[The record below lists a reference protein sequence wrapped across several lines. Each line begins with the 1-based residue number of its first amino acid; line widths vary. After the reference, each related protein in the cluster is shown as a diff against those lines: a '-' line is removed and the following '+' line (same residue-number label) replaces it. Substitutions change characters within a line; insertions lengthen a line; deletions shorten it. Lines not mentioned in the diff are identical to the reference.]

1 MKSPFKCGLVI
12 GLDSIRNLHC
22 NDNWN
27 REEKMPDKPSM
38 TLKVA
43 EARQRDIGRQK
54 VRIDGLS
61 MRQINVTTG
70 DVVEIKGKK
79 TTAAIAWPAYP
90 EDQNAG
96 LIRMDKLLR
105 NNADVGLSEKVTV
118 TKANAKNAKVV
129 TLAPFQTP
137 VAIDYSFENFVK
149 RKLLGYPLTEDDT
162 VLIPIL
168 GKSLPFTVTSTNPK
182 GIIRITEDTELKV
195 VDKPVQVSEDA
206 LPRTSYEDIGGLG
219 DQIRRI
225 REMVEL
231 PMKHPEL
238 FHKLGIDPPKGV
250 LLHGPPGCGKT
261 LIAKAVA
268 NESASNFV
276 VINGPEIMSKFY
288 GESEQR
294 LRQIFKDASAKAPT
308 IIFIDELDAIA
319 SKRAEV
325 TGEVERR
332 VVAQLLALMDGMV
345 SRGEVIVVG
354 ATNRPNAID
363 PALRRPGRFDREIE
377 IGVPDRDGRREILLI
392 HSRGMPLAKDV
403 NLDLIA
409 EKTHGYVGA
418 DLQALC
424 RESAMKALRRF
435 LPDIDFADKIIT
447 PELLDKLEVT
457 HDDLLSGM
465 KEIQP
470 SAIREVFTEI
480 PNIRWGDVG
489 GLDHQVRELKEAI
502 EWPLKFKESFN
513 RMGISPPRGVL
524 LFGPPGCGKTLLAK
538 AVATESEVNFISI
551 KGPALLSKWV
561 GESEKAVREIFRKA
575 KMSSPSIVFFDEI
588 DSLAPKRGSGFGDS
602 GTTERVISQLITE
615 IDGLEMIKQIVII
628 AATNRPDIVDTALLR
643 PGRFDRYVLIP
654 PPNQKARLKILEIFT
669 KEMPVTADVDL
680 KVLSKT
686 LEGFSGADIESL
698 CREAAMLALREDMNT
713 SKVSLKHFKAAQ
725 QKVHASIT
733 PEMMKFYEKAAENFK
748 RTNVEVSTVINTTI

>member
-1 MKSPFKCGLVI
+1 
-12 GLDSIRNLHC
+12 
-22 NDNWN
+22 
-27 REEKMPDKPSM
+27 MPDKSSI

-96 LIRMDKLLR
+96 VIRMDKLLR
-105 NNADVGLSEKVTV
+105 NNADIGLSEKVSV
-118 TKANAKNAKVV
+118 TKANAKNAKTV

-149 RKLLGYPLTEDDT
+149 RKLLGFPLTEEDT

-168 GKSLPFTVTSTNPK
+168 GKSLPFTVSSTTPK

-195 VDKPVQVSEDA
+195 IDKPVQVSDEA

-231 PMKHPEL
+231 PMRHPEL
-238 FHKLGIDPPKGV
+238 FLKLGIDPPKGV

-268 NESASNFV
+268 NESSSNFI

-294 LRQIFKDASAKAPT
+294 LRQIFKDAASKAPT

-319 SKRAEV
+319 SKRADV

-345 SRGEVIVVG
+345 SRGEVMVVG
-354 ATNRPNAID
+354 ATNRPNSID

-392 HSRGMPLAKDV
+392 HSRSMPLAKDV
-403 NLDLIA
+403 NSDLIA

-424 RESAMKALRRF
+424 RESAMKALRRY
-435 LPDIDFADKIIT
+435 LPDIDLAEKIIT
-447 PELLDKLEVT
+447 PELLEILEVT
-457 HDDLLSGM
+457 QEDFLSAM

-480 PNIRWGDVG
+480 PNIRWSDVG
-489 GLDHQVRELKEAI
+489 GLDNQVRELKEAI
-502 EWPLKFKESFN
+502 EWPLKFKESFT
-513 RMGISPPRGVL
+513 RMGVSPPRGIL

-575 KMSSPSIVFFDEI
+575 KMSAPTIVFFDEI

-602 GTTERVISQLITE
+602 GTTERVISQLLTE
-615 IDGLEMIKQIVII
+615 IDGLEMIKQVIII
-628 AATNRPDIVDTALLR
+628 AATNRPDIVDSALLR
-643 PGRFDRYVLIP
+643 PGRFDRFVLIP
-654 PPNQKARLKILEIFT
+654 PPELKAREKILEIFT
-669 KEMPVTADVDL
+669 KNMPLADDVDIKAL
-680 KVLSKT
+680 AKEI
-686 LEGFSGADIESL
+686 EGFSGADVESL
-698 CREAAMLALREDMNT
+698 CREAAMLSLREDMN
-713 SKVSLKHFKAAQ
+713 SQIVKLKHFKAALK
-725 QKVHASIT
+725 KVQASIT
-733 PEMMKFYEKAAENFK
+733 PEMMKYYEKAKERFK
-748 RTNVEVSTVINTTI
+748 RSTVEVASLSPVI

>member
-1 MKSPFKCGLVI
+1 
-12 GLDSIRNLHC
+12 
-22 NDNWN
+22 
-27 REEKMPDKPSM
+27 MPTKPSI

-79 TTAAIAWPAYP
+79 VTAAIAWPAYP

-105 NNADVGLSEKVTV
+105 KNAGVSLSEKVTV
-118 TKANAKNAKVV
+118 TKADAKNAKIV

-168 GKSLPFTVTSTNPK
+168 GKSLPFTVTSTVPK

-195 VDKPVQVSEDA
+195 IDKPIQVSEEA

-238 FHKLGIDPPKGV
+238 FQKLGIDPPKGV

-268 NESASNFV
+268 NESASNFIT
-276 VINGPEIMSKFY
+276 INGPEIMSKFY

-294 LRQIFKDASAKAPT
+294 LRQIFKEANAKAPT

-319 SKRAEV
+319 SKRADV

-345 SRGEVIVVG
+345 SRGEVMVIG

-392 HSRGMPLAKDV
+392 HSRGMPLAPDV

-424 RESAMKALRRF
+424 RESAMKALRRY
-435 LPDIDFADKIIT
+435 LPDIDFADKVIT
-447 PELLDKLEVT
+447 PELLDKLIVT
-457 HDDLLSGM
+457 QDDIMAAM

-480 PNIRWGDVG
+480 PNIRWSDIG
-489 GLDHQVRELKEAI
+489 GLDAQIRELKEAI
-502 EWPLKFKESFN
+502 EWPLKFKESFT
-513 RMGISPPRGVL
+513 RMGIKPPRGVL

-551 KGPALLSKWV
+551 KGPEVMSKWV

-575 KMSSPSIVFFDEI
+575 KMSAPTIVFFDEI
-588 DSLAPKRGSGFGDS
+588 DALAPRRGSGFGDS
-602 GTTERVISQLITE
+602 GTTERVISQLLTE
-615 IDGLEMIKQIVII
+615 IDGLEMIRQVVII
-628 AATNRPDIVDTALLR
+628 AATNRPDIVDPALLR
-643 PGRFDRYVLIP
+643 PGRFDRYVLVP
-654 PPNQKARLKILEIFT
+654 PPNQKARLRILKIFT
-669 KEMPVTADVDL
+669 KNMPLADDVNL
-680 KVLSKT
+680 EQIAKSI
-686 LEGFSGADIESL
+686 EGFSGADIESL
-698 CREAAMLALREDMNT
+698 CREAAMLSLREDMN
-713 SKVSLKHFKAAQ
+713 SEIVALKHFELARK
-725 QKVHASIT
+725 KVHASIT
-733 PEMMKFYEKAAENFK
+733 PETMKYYEKAKENFK
-748 RTNVEVSTVINTTI
+748 RASIEVSQLPTTI

>member
-1 MKSPFKCGLVI
+1 
-12 GLDSIRNLHC
+12 
-22 NDNWN
+22 
-27 REEKMPDKPSM
+27 MPTKPNI

-79 TTAAIAWPAYP
+79 TTSAIAWPAYP

-105 NNADVGLSEKVTV
+105 NNADTGLSDKVTV
-118 TKANAKNAKVV
+118 SKANAKNAKTV

-168 GKSLPFTVTSTNPK
+168 GKSLPFTVTSTTPK

-195 VDKPVQVSEDA
+195 IDKPVQVSEEA

-231 PMKHPEL
+231 PMRHPEL
-238 FHKLGIDPPKGV
+238 FVKLGIDPPKGV

-276 VINGPEIMSKFY
+276 TINGPEIMSKFY

-308 IIFIDELDAIA
+308 IVFIDELDAIA
-319 SKRAEV
+319 SKRADV

-354 ATNRPNAID
+354 ATNRPDSID

-392 HSRGMPLAKDV
+392 HSRGMPLAEDV
-403 NLDLIA
+403 DLDFWA

-424 RESAMKALRRF
+424 REAAMKALRRY
-435 LPDIDFADKIIT
+435 LPDIEDAEKLIT
-447 PELLDKLEVT
+447 PELLEKLEVT
-457 HDDLLSGM
+457 QDDFQSAM

-470 SAIREVFTEI
+470 SATREVFTEI
-480 PNIRWGDVG
+480 PNIRWTDVG
-489 GLDHQVRELKEAI
+489 GLDSQVRELKEAI
-502 EWPLKFKESFN
+502 EWPLKFKESFS
-513 RMGISPPRGVL
+513 RLGISPPRGIL

-551 KGPALLSKWV
+551 KGPELMSKWV

-575 KMSSPSIVFFDEI
+575 KMAAPTIVFFDEI
-588 DSLAPKRGSGFGDS
+588 DALAPKRGSGFGDS
-602 GTTERVISQLITE
+602 GTTERVISQLLTE
-615 IDGLEMIKQIVII
+615 IDGLEMIKQVVII
-628 AATNRPDIVDTALLR
+628 AATNRPDIVDSALLR
-643 PGRFDRYVLIP
+643 PGRFDRFVLVP
-654 PPNQKARLKILEIFT
+654 PPDQKARLKILQIFT
-669 KEMPVTADVDL
+669 KEMPLGKDVDL
-680 KVLSKT
+680 KLIAKDID
-686 LEGFSGADIESL
+686 GFSGADIESL
-698 CREAAMLALREDMNT
+698 CREAAMLALREDMNA
-713 SKVSLKHFKAAQ
+713 SIVLFKHFNEAKK
-725 QKVHASIT
+725 KVYASIT
-733 PEMMKFYEKAAENFK
+733 ADTMKYYEKAAERFK
-748 RTNVEVSTVINTTI
+748 RASVEVAELSPVI

>member
-1 MKSPFKCGLVI
+1 
-12 GLDSIRNLHC
+12 
-22 NDNWN
+22 
-27 REEKMPDKPSM
+27 MPTKQNI

-79 TTAAIAWPAYP
+79 LTSAIAWPAYP

-105 NNADVGLSEKVTV
+105 NNADTGLSEKVTIS
-118 TKANAKNAKVV
+118 KANAKNAKTV

-149 RKLLGYPLTEDDT
+149 RKLLGYPLTEEDT

-168 GKSLPFTVTSTNPK
+168 GKSLPFTVTSTTPK

-195 VDKPVQVSEDA
+195 IDKPVQVSEEA

-231 PMKHPEL
+231 PMRHPEL
-238 FHKLGIDPPKGV
+238 FQKLGIDPPKGV

-276 VINGPEIMSKFY
+276 TINGPEIMSKFY

-308 IIFIDELDAIA
+308 IVFIDELDAIA
-319 SKRAEV
+319 SKRADV

-354 ATNRPNAID
+354 ATNRPNSID

-392 HSRGMPLAKDV
+392 HSRGMPLAEDV
-403 NLDLIA
+403 NLDFFA

-424 RESAMKALRRF
+424 RESAMKALRRY
-435 LPDIDFADKIIT
+435 LPDIENADKLIT
-447 PELLDKLEVT
+447 PELLEILEVT
-457 HDDLLSGM
+457 QDDFQTAM

-480 PNIRWGDVG
+480 PNVRWTDVG
-489 GLDHQVRELKEAI
+489 GLDNQVRELKEAI
-502 EWPLKFKESFN
+502 EWPLKFKESFS
-513 RMGISPPRGVL
+513 RMGISPPRGIL

-551 KGPALLSKWV
+551 KGPEVMSKWV

-575 KMSSPSIVFFDEI
+575 KMAAPTIVFFDEI
-588 DSLAPKRGSGFGDS
+588 DALAPKRGSGFGDS
-602 GTTERVISQLITE
+602 GSTERVISQLLTE
-615 IDGLEMIKQIVII
+615 IDGLEMIKQVVII
-628 AATNRPDIVDTALLR
+628 AATNRPDIVDNALLR
-643 PGRFDRYVLIP
+643 PGRFDRFVLIP
-654 PPNQKARLKILEIFT
+654 PPDQKSRLKILQIFT
-669 KEMPVTADVDL
+669 KEMPIAKDVNL
-680 KVLSKT
+680 KQIAKEI
-686 LEGFSGADIESL
+686 EGFSGADIESL
-698 CREAAMLALREDMNT
+698 CREAAMLSLREDMNA
-713 SKVSLKHFKAAQ
+713 SIVLMKHFADARK
-725 QKVHASIT
+725 KVYASIT
-733 PEMMKFYEKAAENFK
+733 AETMKYYEKAAERFK
-748 RTNVEVSTVINTTI
+748 RASVEVAELSPVI

>member
-1 MKSPFKCGLVI
+1 
-12 GLDSIRNLHC
+12 
-22 NDNWN
+22 
-27 REEKMPDKPSM
+27 MPTKPSI

-79 TTAAIAWPAYP
+79 VTAAIAWPAYP

-105 NNADVGLSEKVTV
+105 KNAGVSLSEKVTV
-118 TKANAKNAKVV
+118 TKADAKNAKIV

-168 GKSLPFTVTSTNPK
+168 GKSLPFTVTSTTPK
-182 GIIRITEDTELKV
+182 GIVRITEDTELKV
-195 VDKPVQVSEDA
+195 IDKPIQVSEED

-238 FHKLGIDPPKGV
+238 FQKLGIDPPKGV

-268 NESASNFV
+268 NESASNFIT
-276 VINGPEIMSKFY
+276 INGPEIMSKFY

-294 LRQIFKDASAKAPT
+294 LRQIFKEANAKAPT

-319 SKRAEV
+319 SKRADV

-345 SRGEVIVVG
+345 SRGEVMVIG

-392 HSRGMPLAKDV
+392 HSRGMPLAPDV

-424 RESAMKALRRF
+424 RESAMKALRRY
-435 LPDIDFADKIIT
+435 LPDIDFADKVIT
-447 PELLDKLEVT
+447 PELLDKLIVT
-457 HDDLLSGM
+457 QDDIMAAM

-480 PNIRWGDVG
+480 PNIRWSDIG
-489 GLDHQVRELKEAI
+489 GLDAQIRELKEAI
-502 EWPLKFKESFN
+502 EWPLKFKESFT
-513 RMGISPPRGVL
+513 RMGIKPPRGVL

-551 KGPALLSKWV
+551 KGPEVMSKWV

-575 KMSSPSIVFFDEI
+575 KMSAPTIVFFDEI
-588 DSLAPKRGSGFGDS
+588 DALAPRRGSGFGDS
-602 GTTERVISQLITE
+602 GTTERVISQLLTE
-615 IDGLEMIKQIVII
+615 IDGLEMIRQVVII
-628 AATNRPDIVDTALLR
+628 AATNRPDIVDPALLR
-643 PGRFDRYVLIP
+643 PGRFDRYVLVP
-654 PPNQKARLKILEIFT
+654 PPNQKARLRILKIFT
-669 KEMPVTADVDL
+669 KNMPLADDVN
-680 KVLSKT
+680 
-686 LEGFSGADIESL
+686 LEQIAKSIEG
-698 CREAAMLALREDMNT
+698 
-713 SKVSLKHFKAAQ
+713 
-725 QKVHASIT
+725 
-733 PEMMKFYEKAAENFK
+733 
-748 RTNVEVSTVINTTI
+748 

>member
-1 MKSPFKCGLVI
+1 
-12 GLDSIRNLHC
+12 
-22 NDNWN
+22 
-27 REEKMPDKPSM
+27 MPTKPNI

-79 TTAAIAWPAYP
+79 TTSAIAWPAYP

-105 NNADVGLSEKVTV
+105 NNADTGLSDKVTV
-118 TKANAKNAKVV
+118 SKANAKNAKTV

-168 GKSLPFTVTSTNPK
+168 GKSLPFTVTSTTPK

-195 VDKPVQVSEDA
+195 IDKPVQVSEEA

-231 PMKHPEL
+231 PMRHPEL
-238 FHKLGIDPPKGV
+238 FLKLGIDPPKGV

-276 VINGPEIMSKFY
+276 TINGPEIMSKFY

-308 IIFIDELDAIA
+308 IVFIDELDAIA
-319 SKRAEV
+319 SKRADV

-354 ATNRPNAID
+354 ATNRPNSID

-392 HSRGMPLAKDV
+392 HSRGMPLAEDV
-403 NLDLIA
+403 NLDFFA

-435 LPDIDFADKIIT
+435 LPDIENADKLIT
-447 PELLDKLEVT
+447 PELLEILEVT
-457 HDDLLSGM
+457 HDDFQSGM

-480 PNIRWGDVG
+480 PNIRWTDVG
-489 GLDHQVRELKEAI
+489 GLDTQVRELKEAI
-502 EWPLKFKESFN
+502 EWPLKFKESFS
-513 RMGISPPRGVL
+513 RMGISPPRGIL

-551 KGPALLSKWV
+551 KGPEVMSKWV
-561 GESEKAVREIFRKA
+561 GESEKAIREIFRKA
-575 KMSSPSIVFFDEI
+575 KMAAPTIVFFDEI
-588 DSLAPKRGSGFGDS
+588 DALAPKRGSGFGDS
-602 GTTERVISQLITE
+602 GSTERVISQLLTE
-615 IDGLEMIKQIVII
+615 IDGLEMIKQVVII
-628 AATNRPDIVDTALLR
+628 AATNRPDIIDTALLR
-643 PGRFDRYVLIP
+643 PGRFDRFVLIP
-654 PPNQKARLKILEIFT
+654 PPNQKSRLKILQIFT
-669 KEMPVTADVDL
+669 KEMPIAEDVNL
-680 KVLSKT
+680 KQIAKDI
-686 LEGFSGADIESL
+686 EGFSGADIESL
-698 CREAAMLALREDMNT
+698 CREAAMLSLREDMNA
-713 SKVSLKHFKAAQ
+713 SIVLMKHFSDARK
-725 QKVHASIT
+725 KVYASIT
-733 PEMMKFYEKAAENFK
+733 AETMKFYEKAAERFK
-748 RTNVEVSTVINTTI
+748 RASVEVAELSPVI

>member
-1 MKSPFKCGLVI
+1 
-12 GLDSIRNLHC
+12 
-22 NDNWN
+22 
-27 REEKMPDKPSM
+27 MPTKPNI

-79 TTAAIAWPAYP
+79 TTSAIAWPAYP

-105 NNADVGLSEKVTV
+105 NNADTGLSDKVTV
-118 TKANAKNAKVV
+118 SKANAKNAKTV

-168 GKSLPFTVTSTNPK
+168 GKSLPFTVTSTTPK

-195 VDKPVQVSEDA
+195 IDKPVQVSEEA

-231 PMKHPEL
+231 PMRHPEL
-238 FHKLGIDPPKGV
+238 FVKLGIDPPKGV

-276 VINGPEIMSKFY
+276 TINGPEIMSKFY

-308 IIFIDELDAIA
+308 IVFIDELDAIA
-319 SKRAEV
+319 SKRADV

-354 ATNRPNAID
+354 ATNRPNSID

-392 HSRGMPLAKDV
+392 HSRGMPLAEDV
-403 NLDLIA
+403 NLDFFA

-424 RESAMKALRRF
+424 REAAMKALRRF
-435 LPDIDFADKIIT
+435 LPDIENADKLIT
-447 PELLDKLEVT
+447 PELLDILEVT
-457 HDDLLSGM
+457 HDDFQSAM

-480 PNIRWGDVG
+480 PNIRWTDIG
-489 GLDHQVRELKEAI
+489 GLDNQVRELKEAI
-502 EWPLKFKESFN
+502 EWPLKFKESFS
-513 RMGISPPRGVL
+513 RLGISPPRGIL

-551 KGPALLSKWV
+551 KGPEVMSKWV

-575 KMSSPSIVFFDEI
+575 KMAAPTIVFFDEI
-588 DSLAPKRGSGFGDS
+588 DALAPKRGSGFGDS
-602 GTTERVISQLITE
+602 GTTERVISQLLTE
-615 IDGLEMIKQIVII
+615 IDGLEMIKQVVII
-628 AATNRPDIVDTALLR
+628 AATNRPDIVDSALLR
-643 PGRFDRYVLIP
+643 PGRFDRFVLIP
-654 PPNQKARLKILEIFT
+654 PPDQKARLKILQIFT
-669 KEMPVTADVDL
+669 KEMPLGKDVDL
-680 KVLSKT
+680 KLIAKDI
-686 LEGFSGADIESL
+686 EGFSGADIESL
-698 CREAAMLALREDMNT
+698 CREAGMLSLREDMNA
-713 SKVSLKHFKAAQ
+713 SIVLFKHFSNARK
-725 QKVHASIT
+725 KVYASIT
-733 PEMMKFYEKAAENFK
+733 A
-748 RTNVEVSTVINTTI
+748 

>member
-1 MKSPFKCGLVI
+1 MPGKS
-12 GLDSIRNLHC
+12 SI
-22 NDNWN
+22 
-27 REEKMPDKPSM
+27 

-70 DVVEIKGKK
+70 DVVEISGKK
-79 TTAAIAWPAYP
+79 STAAIAWPAYP

-96 LIRMDKLLR
+96 LIRMDNLLR
-105 NNADVGLSEKVTV
+105 RNAGVSLGDKIKIS
-118 TKANAKNAKVV
+118 KADAKNAKIV

-137 VAIDYSFENFVK
+137 VNIDYSFQNFVK
-149 RKLLGYPLTEDDT
+149 RKLLGYPLTEEDT

-168 GKSLPFTVTSTNPK
+168 GKSLPFTVTSTTPK
-182 GIIRITEDTELKV
+182 GIIRITEDTQLKV
-195 VDKPVQVSEDA
+195 IDKPIQVTDSA

-238 FHKLGIDPPKGV
+238 FQKLGIDPPKGV

-268 NESASNFV
+268 NESAANFV

-294 LRQIFKDASAKAPT
+294 LRQIFKDAGSKAPS

-319 SKRAEV
+319 SKRADV

-377 IGVPDRDGRREILLI
+377 IGVPDRDGRKEILLI
-392 HSRGMPLAKDV
+392 HSRGMPLAEDV
-403 NLDLIA
+403 DLDFIA

-424 RESAMKALRRF
+424 RESAMKALRRY
-435 LPDIDFADKIIT
+435 LPEIDFADKLIT
-447 PELLDKLEVT
+447 PELLDNLEVKQA
-457 HDDLLSGM
+457 DLLGAM
-465 KEIQP
+465 KDIQP

-480 PNIRWGDVG
+480 PNIHWSDVG
-489 GLDHQVRELKEAI
+489 GLNDQIRELQEAI
-502 EWPLKFKESFN
+502 EWQLKHRDSFK
-513 RMGISPPRGVL
+513 RMGINPPKGVL

-551 KGPALLSKWV
+551 KGPEILSKWV
-561 GESEKAVREIFRKA
+561 GESEKAIREIFRKA
-575 KMSSPSIVFFDEI
+575 KVSAPTIIFFDEI
-588 DSLAPKRGSGFGDS
+588 DALAPKRRSGFGDS
-602 GTTERVISQLITE
+602 GTTERVISQLLTE
-615 IDGLEMIKQIVII
+615 IDGLEIIKQVVII
-628 AATNRPDIVDTALLR
+628 AATNRPDLVDSALLR
-643 PGRFDRYVLIP
+643 PGRFDRFVLIP
-654 PPNQKARLKILEIFT
+654 PPDLKSREKILEIFT
-669 KEMPVTADVDL
+669 RDMPLADDVEIAQIASTID
-680 KVLSKT
+680 
-686 LEGFSGADIESL
+686 GFSGADIESL
-698 CREAAMLALREDMNT
+698 CREAAMLALREDMDAD
-713 SKVSLKHFKAAQ
+713 KVLAKHFRLALK
-725 QKVHASIT
+725 KIHPSIT
-733 PEMMKFYEKAAENFK
+733 QETMKFYQRAAEKFK
-748 RTNVEVSTVINTTI
+748 RATAEVVEPRAII

>member
-1 MKSPFKCGLVI
+1 MPEKA
-12 GLDSIRNLHC
+12 SI
-22 NDNWN
+22 
-27 REEKMPDKPSM
+27 

-96 LIRMDKLLR
+96 VIRMDKLLR
-105 NNADVGLSEKVTV
+105 NNADIGLSEKVSV
-118 TKANAKNAKVV
+118 TKANAKNAKMV

-149 RKLLGYPLTEDDT
+149 RKLLGFPLTEEDT

-168 GKSLPFTVTSTNPK
+168 GKSLPFTVSSTTPK

-195 VDKPVQVSEDA
+195 IDKPVQVTDEA

-219 DQIRRI
+219 NQIRRI

-231 PMKHPEL
+231 PMRHPEL
-238 FHKLGIDPPKGV
+238 FLKLGIDPPKGV

-268 NESASNFV
+268 NESASNFI

-294 LRQIFKDASAKAPT
+294 LRQIFKDAASKAPT

-319 SKRAEV
+319 SKRADV

-345 SRGEVIVVG
+345 SRGEVMVVG
-354 ATNRPNAID
+354 ATNRPNSID

-392 HSRGMPLAKDV
+392 HSRSMPLAKDV

-435 LPDIDFADKIIT
+435 LPDIDLAEKIIT
-447 PELLDKLEVT
+447 PELLEVLEVT
-457 HDDLLSGM
+457 QEDFLSAM

-480 PNIRWGDVG
+480 PNVRWSDVG
-489 GLDHQVRELKEAI
+489 GLDNQVRELKEAI
-502 EWPLKFKESFN
+502 EWPLKFKESFT
-513 RMGISPPRGVL
+513 RMGISPPRGIL
-524 LFGPPGCGKTLLAK
+524 LYGPPGCGKTLLAK

-575 KMSSPSIVFFDEI
+575 KMSAPTIVFFDEI

-602 GTTERVISQLITE
+602 GTTERVISQLLTE
-615 IDGLEMIKQIVII
+615 IDGLEMIKHVIII
-628 AATNRPDIVDTALLR
+628 AATNRPDIVDSALLR
-643 PGRFDRYVLIP
+643 PGRFDRFVLIP
-654 PPNQKARLKILEIFT
+654 PPGLKAREKILEIFT
-669 KEMPVTADVDL
+669 KNMPIADDVKIKEL
-680 KVLSKT
+680 AKLI
-686 LEGFSGADIESL
+686 EGYSGADVESL
-698 CREAAMLALREDMNT
+698 CREAAMLSLRDDMN
-713 SKVSLKHFKAAQ
+713 SQIVNLKHFKAALK
-725 QKVHASIT
+725 KVQASIT
-733 PEMMKFYEKAAENFK
+733 PEMMKYYENAKERFK
-748 RTNVEVSTVINTTI
+748 RSTIEVTQLSPVI

>member
-1 MKSPFKCGLVI
+1 
-12 GLDSIRNLHC
+12 
-22 NDNWN
+22 
-27 REEKMPDKPSM
+27 
-38 TLKVA
+38 
-43 EARQRDIGRQK
+43 
-54 VRIDGLS
+54 

-70 DVVEIKGKK
+70 DVVEIKGNKK
-79 TTAAIAWPAYP
+79 TAAIAWPAYP

-96 LIRMDKLLR
+96 IIRMDKLLR
-105 NNADVGLSEKVTV
+105 KNADIGLSENVTIS
-118 TKANAKNAKVV
+118 KADAKNAKMV
-129 TLAPFQTP
+129 TLAPFKTP
-137 VAIDYSFENFVK
+137 VTIDYSFENFVK
-149 RKLLGYPLTEDDT
+149 RKLLGYPLTKDDM

-168 GKSLPFTVTSTNPK
+168 GKSLPFTVTNTKPD
-182 GIIRITEDTELKV
+182 GIIRITEDTDLKV
-195 VDKPVQVSEDA
+195 VDKPIQISEEA
-206 LPRTSYEDIGGLG
+206 LPRTSYEDIGGLS

-238 FHKLGIDPPKGV
+238 FQKLGIDPPKGV

-268 NESASNFV
+268 NESAANFV

-294 LRQIFKDASAKAPT
+294 LRQIFNDATKKAPS

-345 SRGEVIVVG
+345 SRGEVIVIG
-354 ATNRPNAID
+354 ATNHPNAID

-392 HSRGMPLAKDV
+392 HSRGMPLTKNVD
-403 NLDLIA
+403 LDHIA

-435 LPDIDFADKIIT
+435 LPDIDFADEMIN
-447 PELLDKLEVT
+447 PELLEKLSVKQG
-457 HDDLLSGM
+457 DILSAM
-465 KEIQP
+465 KDIQP
-470 SAIREVFTEI
+470 SAIREVFTEVS
-480 PNIRWGDVG
+480 NIHWTDVG
-489 GLDHQVRELKEAI
+489 GLDEQIRELREAI
-502 EWPLKFKESFN
+502 EWPLKFKESIS
-513 RMGISPPRGVL
+513 RLGIQPPRGVL

-575 KMSSPSIVFFDEI
+575 KMSAPTIVFFDEI
-588 DSLAPKRGSGFGDS
+588 DALAPKRGSGVGDS
-602 GTTERVISQLITE
+602 GTTERVISQILTE
-615 IDGLEMIKQIVII
+615 IDGLEMIKQVVIV
-628 AATNRPDIVDTALLR
+628 AATNRPDIIDTALLR
-643 PGRFDRYVLIP
+643 PGRFDRFVLVP
-654 PPNQKARLKILEIFT
+654 PPDVKSREKIFEIFT
-669 KEMPVTADVDL
+669 KEMPLAEEVDL
-680 KVLSKT
+680 KQLAKLCDGYT
-686 LEGFSGADIESL
+686 GADIEGL
-698 CREAAMLALREDMNT
+698 CREAAMLALREDMNAE
-713 SKVSLKHFKAAQ
+713 KVTTQHFESALH
-725 QKVHASIT
+725 KVKGSIT
-733 PEMMKFYEKAAENFK
+733 SDMVKFYERMAERFK
-748 RTNVEVSTVINTTI
+748 RSTVEVEKLSPVI

>member
-1 MKSPFKCGLVI
+1 VPTHK
-12 GLDSIRNLHC
+12 
-22 NDNWN
+22 
-27 REEKMPDKPSM
+27 
-38 TLKVA
+38 
-43 EARQRDIGRQK
+43 K

-96 LIRMDKLLR
+96 VIRMDKLLR
-105 NNADVGLSEKVTV
+105 NNADIGLSEKVSV
-118 TKANAKNAKVV
+118 TKANAKNAKTV

-149 RKLLGYPLTEDDT
+149 RKLLGFPLTEEDT

-168 GKSLPFTVTSTNPK
+168 GKSLPFTVSSTTPK

-195 VDKPVQVSEDA
+195 IDKPVQVSDEA

-231 PMKHPEL
+231 PMRHPEL
-238 FHKLGIDPPKGV
+238 FLKLGIDPPKGV

-268 NESASNFV
+268 NESSSNFI

-294 LRQIFKDASAKAPT
+294 LRQIFKDAASKAPT

-319 SKRAEV
+319 SKRADV

-345 SRGEVIVVG
+345 SRGEVMVVG
-354 ATNRPNAID
+354 ATNRPNSID

-392 HSRGMPLAKDV
+392 HSRSMPLAKDV
-403 NLDLIA
+403 NSDLIA

-424 RESAMKALRRF
+424 RESAMKALRRY
-435 LPDIDFADKIIT
+435 LPDIDLAEEIIT
-447 PELLDKLEVT
+447 PELLEILEVT
-457 HDDLLSGM
+457 QEDFLSAM
-465 KEIQP
+465 KEIHP

-480 PNIRWGDVG
+480 PNIRWSDVG
-489 GLDHQVRELKEAI
+489 GLDNQVRELKEAI
-502 EWPLKFKESFN
+502 EWPLKFKESFT
-513 RMGISPPRGVL
+513 RMGVSPPRGIL

-575 KMSSPSIVFFDEI
+575 KMSAPTIVFFDEI

-602 GTTERVISQLITE
+602 GTTERVISQLLTE
-615 IDGLEMIKQIVII
+615 IDGLEMIKQVIII
-628 AATNRPDIVDTALLR
+628 AATNRPDIVDSALLR
-643 PGRFDRYVLIP
+643 PGVHFYVQEDLI
-654 PPNQKARLKILEIFT
+654 
-669 KEMPVTADVDL
+669 D
-680 KVLSKT
+680 S
-686 LEGFSGADIESL
+686 S
-698 CREAAMLALREDMNT
+698 
-713 SKVSLKHFKAAQ
+713 
-725 QKVHASIT
+725 
-733 PEMMKFYEKAAENFK
+733 
-748 RTNVEVSTVINTTI
+748 

>member
-1 MKSPFKCGLVI
+1 MSNSS
-12 GLDSIRNLHC
+12 SI
-22 NDNWN
+22 
-27 REEKMPDKPSM
+27 

-43 EARQRDIGRQK
+43 EARPRDIGRQK

-96 LIRMDKLLR
+96 LIRMDKLSR
-105 NNADVGLSEKVTV
+105 KNANIGLSEKVTI
-118 TKANAKNAKVV
+118 TKADAKNAKTV

-137 VAIDYSFENFVK
+137 VSIDYSFENFVK
-149 RKLLGYPLTEDDT
+149 RKLLGYPLTEGDM

-168 GKSLPFTVTSTNPK
+168 GKSLPFTVTALKPE

-195 VDKPVQVSEDA
+195 IEKPLKVSEEE
-206 LPRTSYEDIGGLG
+206 LPRTSYDDIGGLG
-219 DQIRRI
+219 EQIRRI

-238 FHKLGIDPPKGV
+238 FQKLAIDPPKGV

-268 NESASNFV
+268 NESAANFI

-294 LRQIFKDASAKAPT
+294 LRQIFKDASSKAPT

-319 SKRAEV
+319 SKREDV

-345 SRGEVIVVG
+345 SRGEVMVIGV
-354 ATNRPNAID
+354 TNRPNAID

-392 HSRGMPLAKDV
+392 HSRGMPLTQEVD
-403 NLDLIA
+403 LDYIA

-424 RESAMKALRRF
+424 RESAMKSLRRF
-435 LPDIDFADKIIT
+435 LPDIEFADKVVT
-447 PELLDKLEVT
+447 PDLLDKLEVT
-457 HDDLLSGM
+457 PEDIEAAM

-480 PNIRWGDVG
+480 PNIRWTDVG
-489 GLDHQVRELKEAI
+489 GLENQVRELREAV
-502 EWPLKFKESFN
+502 EWPLKFKESFL
-513 RMGISPPRGVL
+513 RMGISPPRGLL

-551 KGPALLSKWV
+551 KGPEVLSKWV

-575 KMSSPSIVFFDEI
+575 KMSAPTIVFFDEI
-588 DSLAPKRGSGFGDS
+588 DALAPKRGSGYGDS
-602 GTTERVISQLITE
+602 GTTERVISQLLTE
-615 IDGLEMIKQIVII
+615 IDSLELYKQVVII
-628 AATNRPDIVDTALLR
+628 AATNRPDIVDSALLR
-643 PGRFDRYVLIP
+643 PGRFDRFILVSP
-654 PPNQKARLKILEIFT
+654 PDEKSRLKILKIFT
-669 KEMPVTADVDL
+669 KEMPLADNVDL
-680 KVLSKT
+680 KDLAKSVN
-686 LEGFSGADIESL
+686 GYSGADIEAL
-698 CREAAMLALREDMNT
+698 CREAAMLALRDDMNT
-713 SKVSLKHFKAAQ
+713 ENVKMKYFNEAMK
-725 QKVHASIT
+725 KVHPSIT
-733 PEMMKFYEKAAENFK
+733 PEMMDFYQKAAERFK
-748 RTNVEVSTVINTTI
+748 RARVEVSQFTPTI

>member
-1 MKSPFKCGLVI
+1 
-12 GLDSIRNLHC
+12 
-22 NDNWN
+22 
-27 REEKMPDKPSM
+27 MPTKPNI

-79 TTAAIAWPAYP
+79 STSAIAWPAYP

-105 NNADVGLSEKVTV
+105 NNADTGLSEKVTIS
-118 TKANAKNAKVV
+118 KANAKNAKTV

-149 RKLLGYPLTEDDT
+149 RKLLGYPLTEEDT

-168 GKSLPFTVTSTNPK
+168 GKSLPFTVTSTTPK

-195 VDKPVQVSEDA
+195 IDKPVQVSEEA
-206 LPRTSYEDIGGLG
+206 LSRTSYEDIGGLG

-231 PMKHPEL
+231 PMRHPEL
-238 FHKLGIDPPKGV
+238 FQKLGIDPPKGV

-276 VINGPEIMSKFY
+276 TINGPEIMSKFY

-308 IIFIDELDAIA
+308 IVFIDELDAIA
-319 SKRAEV
+319 SKRADV

-354 ATNRPNAID
+354 ATNRPNSID

-392 HSRGMPLAKDV
+392 HSRGMPLAEDV
-403 NLDLIA
+403 NLDFFA

-424 RESAMKALRRF
+424 RESAMKALRRY
-435 LPDIDFADKIIT
+435 LPDIENADKLIT
-447 PELLDKLEVT
+447 PELLEILEVT
-457 HDDLLSGM
+457 HDDFQTAM

-480 PNIRWGDVG
+480 PNIRWTDVG
-489 GLDHQVRELKEAI
+489 GLDDQVRELKEAI
-502 EWPLKFKESFN
+502 EWPLKFKESFS
-513 RMGISPPRGVL
+513 RMGISPPRGIL

-551 KGPALLSKWV
+551 KGPEVMSKWV

-575 KMSSPSIVFFDEI
+575 KMAAPTIVFFDEI
-588 DSLAPKRGSGFGDS
+588 DALAPKRGSGFGDS
-602 GTTERVISQLITE
+602 GSTERVISQLLTE
-615 IDGLEMIKQIVII
+615 IDGLEMIKQVVII
-628 AATNRPDIVDTALLR
+628 AATNRPDIVDNALLR
-643 PGRFDRYVLIP
+643 PGRFDRFVLIP
-654 PPNQKARLKILEIFT
+654 PPDQKSRLKILQIFT
-669 KEMPVTADVDL
+669 KEMPIAEDVNL
-680 KVLSKT
+680 KQIAKEI
-686 LEGFSGADIESL
+686 EGFSGADIESL
-698 CREAAMLALREDMNT
+698 CRESAMLALREDMNA
-713 SKVSLKHFKAAQ
+713 SIVLMKHFTDARK
-725 QKVHASIT
+725 KVYASIT
-733 PEMMKFYEKAAENFK
+733 AETMKYYEKAAERFK
-748 RTNVEVSTVINTTI
+748 RASVEVAELSPVI

>member
-1 MKSPFKCGLVI
+1 
-12 GLDSIRNLHC
+12 
-22 NDNWN
+22 
-27 REEKMPDKPSM
+27 MPTKPNI

-79 TTAAIAWPAYP
+79 TTSAIAWPAYP

-105 NNADVGLSEKVTV
+105 NNADTGLSDKVTV
-118 TKANAKNAKVV
+118 SKANAKNAKTV

-168 GKSLPFTVTSTNPK
+168 GKSLPFTVTSTTPK

-195 VDKPVQVSEDA
+195 IDKPVQVSEEA

-231 PMKHPEL
+231 PMRHPEL
-238 FHKLGIDPPKGV
+238 FLKLGIDPPKGV

-276 VINGPEIMSKFY
+276 TINGPEIMSKFY

-308 IIFIDELDAIA
+308 IVFIDELDAIA
-319 SKRAEV
+319 SKRADV

-354 ATNRPNAID
+354 ATNRPNSID

-392 HSRGMPLAKDV
+392 HSRGMPLAEDV
-403 NLDLIA
+403 NLDFFA

-435 LPDIDFADKIIT
+435 LPDIENADKLIT
-447 PELLDKLEVT
+447 PELLEILEVT
-457 HDDLLSGM
+457 HDDFQSGM

-480 PNIRWGDVG
+480 PNIRWTDVG
-489 GLDHQVRELKEAI
+489 GLDTQVRELKEAI
-502 EWPLKFKESFN
+502 EWPLKFKESFS
-513 RMGISPPRGVL
+513 RMGISPPRGIL

-551 KGPALLSKWV
+551 KGPEVMSKWV
-561 GESEKAVREIFRKA
+561 GESEKAIREIFRKA
-575 KMSSPSIVFFDEI
+575 KMAAPTIVFFDEI
-588 DSLAPKRGSGFGDS
+588 DALAPKRGSGFGDS
-602 GTTERVISQLITE
+602 GSTERVISQLLTE
-615 IDGLEMIKQIVII
+615 IDGLEMIKQVVII
-628 AATNRPDIVDTALLR
+628 AATNRPDIIDTALLR
-643 PGRFDRYVLIP
+643 PGRFDRFVLIP
-654 PPNQKARLKILEIFT
+654 PPNQKSRLKILQIFT
-669 KEMPVTADVDL
+669 KEMPIAEDVNL
-680 KVLSKT
+680 KQIAKDI
-686 LEGFSGADIESL
+686 EGFSGADIESL
-698 CREAAMLALREDMNT
+698 CREAAMLSLREDMNA
-713 SKVSLKHFKAAQ
+713 SIVLMKHFSNARK
-725 QKVHASIT
+725 KVYASIT
-733 PEMMKFYEKAAENFK
+733 AETMKFYEKAAERFK
-748 RTNVEVSTVINTTI
+748 RASVEVAELSPVI

>member
-1 MKSPFKCGLVI
+1 MP
-12 GLDSIRNLHC
+12 
-22 NDNWN
+22 
-27 REEKMPDKPSM
+27 EKTS
-38 TLKVA
+38 TISLKVA

-79 TTAAIAWPAYP
+79 ITAAIAWPAYP

-105 NNADVGLSEKVTV
+105 NNADVGLSDKVEV
-118 TKANAKNAKVV
+118 AKANAKNAKSV

-195 VDKPVQVSEDA
+195 VDKPVQISEEA

-238 FHKLGIDPPKGV
+238 FQKLGIDPPKGV

-319 SKRAEV
+319 SKRAEA

-345 SRGEVIVVG
+345 SRGEVVVIG

-377 IGVPDRDGRREILLI
+377 INVPDRDGRREILLI
-392 HSRGMPLAKDV
+392 HSRGMPLTDV

-424 RESAMKALRRF
+424 RESAMKALRKF
-435 LPDIDFADKIIT
+435 LPDIDFADELIT
-447 PELLDKLEVT
+447 PELLDRLEVT
-457 HDDLLSGM
+457 HEDMLAGM

-480 PNIRWGDVG
+480 PNIRWNDVG
-489 GLDHQVRELKEAI
+489 GLDNQVRELKEAI
-502 EWPLKFKESFN
+502 EWPLKFKESFT
-513 RMGISPPRGVL
+513 RMGIQPPRGVL

-575 KMSSPSIVFFDEI
+575 KMSAPTIVFFDEI

-602 GTTERVISQLITE
+602 GTTERVISQMLTE
-615 IDGLEMIKQIVII
+615 IDGLEMIKQVVII
-628 AATNRPDIVDTALLR
+628 AATNRPDIVDSALLR
-643 PGRFDRYVLIP
+643 PGRFDRYVLVP
-654 PPNQKARLKILEIFT
+654 PPDLKARLRIIEIFT
-669 KEMPVTADVDL
+669 KDMPLTEDVDL
-680 KVLSKT
+680 KQLAKE
-686 LEGFSGADIESL
+686 LDGYSGADIESI
-698 CREAAMLALREDMNT
+698 CREAAMLSLREDMNNEI
-713 SKVSLKHFKAAQ
+713 VSAKHFKAAQ
-725 QKVHASIT
+725 LKVHASIT
-733 PEMMKFYEKAAENFK
+733 PDVMKYYEKAAERFK
-748 RTNVEVSTVINTTI
+748 RTSIEVAQLQPVI

>member
-1 MKSPFKCGLVI
+1 
-12 GLDSIRNLHC
+12 
-22 NDNWN
+22 
-27 REEKMPDKPSM
+27 MPTKQNI

-118 TKANAKNAKVV
+118 SKANAKNAKLV

-168 GKSLPFTVTSTNPK
+168 GKSLPFTVTSTTPK

-195 VDKPVQVSEDA
+195 IDKPVQISEDA

-238 FHKLGIDPPKGV
+238 FQKLGIDPPKGV

-268 NESASNFV
+268 NESAANFTT
-276 VINGPEIMSKFY
+276 INGPEIMSKFY

-345 SRGEVIVVG
+345 SRGEVMVVG

-392 HSRGMPLAKDV
+392 HSRGMPLAEDV

-424 RESAMKALRRF
+424 RESAMKSLRRF
-435 LPDIDFADKIIT
+435 LPDIDFADKVVT

-457 HDDLLSGM
+457 HEDIQSAM

-480 PNIRWGDVG
+480 PNIRWTDIG
-489 GLDHQVRELKEAI
+489 GLDNQIREIKEAI
-502 EWPLKFKESFN
+502 EWPLRFKESFT
-513 RMGISPPRGVL
+513 RMGINPPRGVL

-538 AVATESEVNFISI
+538 AIATESEVNFISI
-551 KGPALLSKWV
+551 KGPEVMSKWV

-575 KMSSPSIVFFDEI
+575 KMSAPTIVFFDEI
-588 DSLAPKRGSGFGDS
+588 DALAPRRGSGFGDS
-602 GTTERVISQLITE
+602 GTTERVISQLLTE
-615 IDGLEMIKQIVII
+615 IDGLEMIKQVVII
-628 AATNRPDIVDTALLR
+628 AATNRPDIVDPALLR
-643 PGRFDRYVLIP
+643 PGRFDRFVLIP
-654 PPNQKARLKILEIFT
+654 PPIEKSRLKILKIFT
-669 KEMPVTADVDL
+669 KDMPIADDIDIKQL
-680 KVLSKT
+680 AKEI
-686 LEGFSGADIESL
+686 EGFSGADIEAL
-698 CREAAMLALREDMNT
+698 CREAAMLALREDMNQEL
-713 SKVSLKHFKAAQ
+713 VSMKHFTAAKR
-725 QKVHASIT
+725 KVHASIT
-733 PEMMKFYEKAAENFK
+733 PDMMKYYEKAAEKFK
-748 RTNVEVSTVINTTI
+748 RSSVEVTQLSPTI

>member
-1 MKSPFKCGLVI
+1 LGVK
-12 GLDSIRNLHC
+12 
-22 NDNWN
+22 
-27 REEKMPDKPSM
+27 E
-38 TLKVA
+38 
-43 EARQRDIGRQK
+43 
-54 VRIDGLS
+54 
-61 MRQINVTTG
+61 
-70 DVVEIKGKK
+70 
-79 TTAAIAWPAYP
+79 AYP

-118 TKANAKNAKVV
+118 SKANAKNAKVV

-168 GKSLPFTVTSTNPK
+168 GKSLPFTVTSTTPK

-195 VDKPVQVSEDA
+195 IDKPVQISEDA

-238 FHKLGIDPPKGV
+238 FQKLGIDPPKGV

-268 NESASNFV
+268 NESAANFIT
-276 VINGPEIMSKFY
+276 INGPEIMSKFY

-308 IIFIDELDAIA
+308 IVFIDELDAIA

-345 SRGEVIVVG
+345 SRGEVMVVG

-392 HSRGMPLAKDV
+392 HSRGMPLAEDV

-424 RESAMKALRRF
+424 RESAMKSLRRF
-435 LPDIDFADKIIT
+435 LPDIDFADKVVT
-447 PELLDKLEVT
+447 PELLDNLEVT
-457 HDDLLSGM
+457 HDDIQSAM

-480 PNIRWGDVG
+480 PNIRWTDIG
-489 GLDHQVRELKEAI
+489 GLDNQIRELKEAI
-502 EWPLKFKESFN
+502 EWPLRFKESFT
-513 RMGISPPRGVL
+513 RMGINPPKGVL

-538 AVATESEVNFISI
+538 AIATESEVNFISI
-551 KGPALLSKWV
+551 KGPEVMSKWV

-575 KMSSPSIVFFDEI
+575 KMAAPTIVFFDEI
-588 DSLAPKRGSGFGDS
+588 DALAPKRGSGFGDS
-602 GTTERVISQLITE
+602 GSTERVISQLLTE
-615 IDGLEMIKQIVII
+615 VDGLEMIKQVIII
-628 AATNRPDIVDTALLR
+628 AATNRPDIVDSALLR
-643 PGRFDRYVLIP
+643 PGRFDRFVLIP
-654 PPNQKARLKILEIFT
+654 PPNEKSRLKILKIFT
-669 KEMPVTADVDL
+669 KDMPTAKDIDIKQL
-680 KVLSKT
+680 AKDID
-686 LEGFSGADIESL
+686 GFSGADIEAL
-698 CREAAMLALREDMNT
+698 CREAAMLALREDMNQELV
-713 SKVSLKHFKAAQ
+713 SKKHFEAAKK
-725 QKVHASIT
+725 KVHASIT
-733 PEMMKFYEKAAENFK
+733 ADMMKYYEKAAENFK
-748 RTNVEVSTVINTTI
+748 RSAVEVTQLSPTI

>member
-1 MKSPFKCGLVI
+1 
-12 GLDSIRNLHC
+12 
-22 NDNWN
+22 
-27 REEKMPDKPSM
+27 MPDKSSIS
-38 TLKVA
+38 LKIA

-79 TTAAIAWPAYP
+79 ITAAIAWPAYP

-105 NNADVGLSEKVTV
+105 NNADVGLSDKVTV

-149 RKLLGYPLTEDDT
+149 RKLLGYPLTADDT

-168 GKSLPFTVTSTNPK
+168 GKSLPFTVTSTSPK

-195 VDKPVQVSEDA
+195 IDKPVRVAEDDV
-206 LPRTSYEDIGGLG
+206 LTRTSYEDIGGLG
-219 DQIRRI
+219 GQIRRI

-268 NESASNFV
+268 NESTSHFV

-288 GESEQR
+288 GESEHR
-294 LRQIFKDASAKAPT
+294 LRQIFKDASAKAPS

-345 SRGEVIVVG
+345 SRGEVMVIG

-424 RESAMKALRRF
+424 RESAMKCLRRF
-435 LPDIDFADKIIT
+435 LPDIDDAEQVIT

-480 PNIRWGDVG
+480 PNIRWNDVG
-489 GLDHQVRELKEAI
+489 GLDAQVRELKEAI
-502 EWPLKFKESFN
+502 EWPLKFKESFT

-575 KMSSPSIVFFDEI
+575 KMASPSIVFFDEI

-602 GTTERVISQLITE
+602 GTTERVISQLLTE
-615 IDGLEMIKQIVII
+615 IDGLEMMKQIVII
-628 AATNRPDIVDTALLR
+628 AATNRPDIVDSALLR

-654 PPNQKARLKILEIFT
+654 PPTQKSRLKILEIFT
-669 KEMPVTADVDL
+669 KEMPIAENVDL
-680 KVLSKT
+680 KALSKSI
-686 LEGFSGADIESL
+686 EGFSGADIESL

-713 SKVSLKHFKAAQ
+713 SIVKLKHFKGAM

-733 PEMMKFYEKAAENFK
+733 PEMMKFYEKAAEKFK
-748 RTNVEVSTVINTTI
+748 RTNIEVSAINTTI

>member
-1 MKSPFKCGLVI
+1 
-12 GLDSIRNLHC
+12 
-22 NDNWN
+22 
-27 REEKMPDKPSM
+27 MPAKTNIS
-38 TLKVA
+38 LKVA

-118 TKANAKNAKVV
+118 SKANAKNAKLV

-149 RKLLGYPLTEDDT
+149 RKLLGYPLTEEDT

-168 GKSLPFTVTSTNPK
+168 GKSLPFTVTSTTPK

-195 VDKPVQVSEDA
+195 IDKPVQVSDEA

-238 FHKLGIDPPKGV
+238 FQKLGIDPPKGV

-276 VINGPEIMSKFY
+276 TINGPEIMSKFY

-332 VVAQLLALMDGMV
+332 VVAQLLELMDGMV
-345 SRGEVIVVG
+345 SRGEVMVVG

-392 HSRGMPLAKDV
+392 HSRGMPLATDV
-403 NLDLIA
+403 NLDSIA

-435 LPDIDFADKIIT
+435 LPDIDFADKLIT

-457 HDDLLSGM
+457 HDDIQSAM

-480 PNIRWGDVG
+480 PNIRWTDVG
-489 GLDHQVRELKEAI
+489 GLDNQIRELKEAI
-502 EWPLKFKESFN
+502 EWPLKFKETFT
-513 RMGISPPRGVL
+513 RIGINPPRGVL

-538 AVATESEVNFISI
+538 AIATESETNFISI
-551 KGPALLSKWV
+551 KGPEVMSKWV

-575 KMSSPSIVFFDEI
+575 KMAAPTIVFFDEI
-588 DSLAPKRGSGFGDS
+588 DAIAPRRGSGFGDS
-602 GTTERVISQLITE
+602 GTTERVISQLLTE
-615 IDGLEMIKQIVII
+615 IDGLEMIKQVVII
-628 AATNRPDIVDTALLR
+628 AATNRPDIVDSALLR
-643 PGRFDRYVLIP
+643 PGRFDRFVLIP
-654 PPNQKARLKILEIFT
+654 PPNQKARLKILQIFT
-669 KEMPVTADVDL
+669 KEMPTAEGLNL
-680 KVLSKT
+680 KQLAKDID
-686 LEGFSGADIESL
+686 GYSGADIEAL
-698 CREAAMLALREDMNT
+698 CREAGMLALREDMNCET
-713 SKVSLKHFKAAQ
+713 VDQEHFDAAKNKVQ
-725 QKVHASIT
+725 ASIT
-733 PEMMKFYEKAAENFK
+733 ADMMKYYEKAVERFK
-748 RTNVEVSTVINTTI
+748 RSTVEVSQLPTTI

>member
-1 MKSPFKCGLVI
+1 MPAKSNI
-12 GLDSIRNLHC
+12 
-22 NDNWN
+22 
-27 REEKMPDKPSM
+27 
-38 TLKVA
+38 TLKVS

-79 TTAAIAWPAYP
+79 VTAAIAWPAYP

-105 NNADVGLSEKVTV
+105 NNADVGLSEKVNV
-118 TKANAKNAKVV
+118 AKANAKNAKIV

-149 RKLLGYPLTEDDT
+149 RKLLGYPLTEEDT

-168 GKSLPFTVTSTNPK
+168 GKSLPFTVTSTTPK

-195 VDKPVQVSEDA
+195 IDKPVLVSDKE

-219 DQIRRI
+219 VQIRRI

-238 FHKLGIDPPKGV
+238 FQKLGIDPPKGV

-268 NESASNFV
+268 NESASNFTT
-276 VINGPEIMSKFY
+276 INGPEIMSKFY

-308 IIFIDELDAIA
+308 IVFIDELDAIA
-319 SKRAEV
+319 SKRAEA

-345 SRGEVIVVG
+345 SRGEVMVIG

-392 HSRGMPLAKDV
+392 HSRGMPLAEDT
-403 NLDLIA
+403 NIDLIA
-409 EKTHGYVGA
+409 EKTHGFVGA

-435 LPDIDFADKIIT
+435 LPDIDFADKLIT

-457 HDDLLSGM
+457 QDDFQSAM
-465 KEIQP
+465 KEVQP

-480 PNIRWGDVG
+480 PNVRWTDVG
-489 GLDHQVRELKEAI
+489 GLDNQIRELKEAI
-502 EWPLKFKESFN
+502 EWPLKFKESFS
-513 RMGISPPRGVL
+513 RMGIRPPRGVL

-551 KGPALLSKWV
+551 KGPEVMSKWV
-561 GESEKAVREIFRKA
+561 GESEKAIREIFRKA
-575 KMSSPSIVFFDEI
+575 KISAPTIVFFDEI
-588 DSLAPKRGSGFGDS
+588 DALAPRRGSGFGDS
-602 GTTERVISQLITE
+602 GTTERVISQLLTE
-615 IDGLEMIKQIVII
+615 IDGLEVIKQVVVI
-628 AATNRPDIVDTALLR
+628 AATNRPDIVDSALLR
-643 PGRFDRYVLIP
+643 PGRFDRFVLIP
-654 PPNQKARLKILEIFT
+654 PPDQKSRLKILKIFT
-669 KEMPVTADVDL
+669 KEMPLDDDVDL
-680 KVLSKT
+680 KQIVKDID
-686 LEGFSGADIESL
+686 GFSGADIESL
-698 CREAAMLALREDMNT
+698 CREAAMLALREDMNA
-713 SKVSLKHFKAAQ
+713 SKVCAIHFDAAKK
-725 QKVHASIT
+725 KVHASIT
-733 PEMMKFYEKAAENFK
+733 PDTMKYYEKSVEKFK
-748 RTNVEVSTVINTTI
+748 RASIEIAELKPII

>member
-1 MKSPFKCGLVI
+1 
-12 GLDSIRNLHC
+12 
-22 NDNWN
+22 
-27 REEKMPDKPSM
+27 MPTKPNI

-79 TTAAIAWPAYP
+79 STSAIAWPAYP

-118 TKANAKNAKVV
+118 SKANAKNAKTV

-168 GKSLPFTVTSTNPK
+168 GKSLPFTVTSTTPK

-195 VDKPVQVSEDA
+195 IDKPVQVSEES

-231 PMKHPEL
+231 PMRHPEL
-238 FHKLGIDPPKGV
+238 FLKLGIDPPKGV

-276 VINGPEIMSKFY
+276 TINGPEIMSKFY

-308 IIFIDELDAIA
+308 IVFIDELDAIA
-319 SKRAEV
+319 SKRADV

-354 ATNRPNAID
+354 ATNRPNSID

-392 HSRGMPLAKDV
+392 HSRGMPLAEDV
-403 NLDLIA
+403 NLDLMA

-435 LPDIDFADKIIT
+435 LPDIENADKLIT
-447 PELLDKLEVT
+447 PELLEILEVT
-457 HDDLLSGM
+457 HDDFQSAM

-480 PNIRWGDVG
+480 PNIRWTDIG
-489 GLDHQVRELKEAI
+489 GLDNQVRELKEAI
-502 EWPLKFKESFN
+502 EWPLKFKESFS
-513 RMGISPPRGVL
+513 RLGISPPRGIL

-551 KGPALLSKWV
+551 KGPEVMSKWV

-575 KMSSPSIVFFDEI
+575 KMAAPTIVFFDEI
-588 DSLAPKRGSGFGDS
+588 DALAPKRGGGFGDS
-602 GTTERVISQLITE
+602 GTTERVISQLLTE
-615 IDGLEMIKQIVII
+615 IDGLEMIKQVVII
-628 AATNRPDIVDTALLR
+628 AATNRPDIVDNALLR
-643 PGRFDRYVLIP
+643 PGRFDRFVLIP
-654 PPNQKARLKILEIFT
+654 PPDQKSRLKILQIFT
-669 KEMPVTADVDL
+669 KEMPVAEDVDL
-680 KVLSKT
+680 KQIAKDI
-686 LEGFSGADIESL
+686 EGFSGADIESL
-698 CREAAMLALREDMNT
+698 CREAAMLSLREDMNA
-713 SKVSLKHFKAAQ
+713 SIVLMKHFRDARK
-725 QKVHASIT
+725 KVYASIT
-733 PEMMKFYEKAAENFK
+733 ADTMKFYEKAAERFK
-748 RTNVEVSTVINTTI
+748 RASVEVTELSPVI

>member
-1 MKSPFKCGLVI
+1 
-12 GLDSIRNLHC
+12 
-22 NDNWN
+22 
-27 REEKMPDKPSM
+27 MPDKPSIS
-38 TLKVA
+38 LKIA

-79 TTAAIAWPAYP
+79 ITAAIAWPAYP

-149 RKLLGYPLTEDDT
+149 RKLLGYPLTADDT

-168 GKSLPFTVTSTNPK
+168 GKSLPFTVTSTSPK

-195 VDKPVQVSEDA
+195 IDKPVRVAEDDI
-206 LPRTSYEDIGGLG
+206 LTRTSYEDIGGLG
-219 DQIRRI
+219 GQIRRI

-238 FHKLGIDPPKGV
+238 FQKLGIDPPKGV

-268 NESASNFV
+268 NESTSHFV

-288 GESEQR
+288 GESEHR
-294 LRQIFKDASAKAPT
+294 LRQIFKDASSKAPS

-345 SRGEVIVVG
+345 SRGEVIVIG

-377 IGVPDRDGRREILLI
+377 ISVPDRDGRREILLI

-435 LPDIDFADKIIT
+435 LPDIDDAENLIT
-447 PELLDKLEVT
+447 PELLEKLEVT

-470 SAIREVFTEI
+470 TAIREVFTEI
-480 PNIRWGDVG
+480 PNVRWNDIG
-489 GLDHQVRELKEAI
+489 GLDTQVRELKEAI
-502 EWPLKFKESFN
+502 EWPLKFKESFT
-513 RMGISPPRGVL
+513 RMGISPPKGVL
-524 LFGPPGCGKTLLAK
+524 LFGPPGCGKTLLAR

-575 KMSSPSIVFFDEI
+575 KMASPTIVFFDEI
-588 DSLAPKRGSGFGDS
+588 DSLAPKRGSGFGNS
-602 GTTERVISQLITE
+602 GTTERVISQLLTE
-615 IDGLEMIKQIVII
+615 IDGLEMMKQIVII

-643 PGRFDRYVLIP
+643 PGRFDRFVLIP
-654 PPNQKARLKILEIFT
+654 PPTQKSRLKILEIFT
-669 KEMPVTADVDL
+669 KEMPIADDVDL
-680 KVLSKT
+680 KALAKS

-713 SKVSLKHFKAAQ
+713 SIVKLKHFKGAM

-733 PEMMKFYEKAAENFK
+733 PEMMKFYEKAAEKFK
-748 RTNVEVSTVINTTI
+748 RTNIEVSAINTTI

>member
-1 MKSPFKCGLVI
+1 
-12 GLDSIRNLHC
+12 
-22 NDNWN
+22 
-27 REEKMPDKPSM
+27 MPTKQNI

-118 TKANAKNAKVV
+118 SKANAKNAKLV

-168 GKSLPFTVTSTNPK
+168 GKSLPFTVTSTTPK

-195 VDKPVQVSEDA
+195 IDKPVQISEDA

-238 FHKLGIDPPKGV
+238 FQKLGIDPPKGV

-268 NESASNFV
+268 NESAANFTT
-276 VINGPEIMSKFY
+276 INGPEIMSKFY

-345 SRGEVIVVG
+345 SRGEVMVVG

-392 HSRGMPLAKDV
+392 HSRGMPLAEDV

-424 RESAMKALRRF
+424 RESAMKSLRRF
-435 LPDIDFADKIIT
+435 LPDIDFADKVIT

-457 HDDLLSGM
+457 HEDIQSAM

-480 PNIRWGDVG
+480 PNIRWTDIG
-489 GLDHQVRELKEAI
+489 GLDNQIREIKEAI
-502 EWPLKFKESFN
+502 EWPLRFKESFT
-513 RMGISPPRGVL
+513 RMGINPPRGVL

-538 AVATESEVNFISI
+538 AIATESEVNFISI
-551 KGPALLSKWV
+551 KGPEVMSKWV

-575 KMSSPSIVFFDEI
+575 KMSAPTIVFFDEI
-588 DSLAPKRGSGFGDS
+588 DALAPRRGSGFGDS
-602 GTTERVISQLITE
+602 GTTERVISQLLTE
-615 IDGLEMIKQIVII
+615 IDGLEMIKQVVII
-628 AATNRPDIVDTALLR
+628 AATNRPDIVDPALLR
-643 PGRFDRYVLIP
+643 PGRFDRFVLIP
-654 PPNQKARLKILEIFT
+654 PPIEKSRLKILKIFT
-669 KEMPVTADVDL
+669 KDMPIADDIDIKQL
-680 KVLSKT
+680 AKEI
-686 LEGFSGADIESL
+686 EGFSGADIEAL
-698 CREAAMLALREDMNT
+698 CREAAMLALREDMNQEL
-713 SKVSLKHFKAAQ
+713 VSMKHFTAAKR
-725 QKVHASIT
+725 KVHASIT
-733 PEMMKFYEKAAENFK
+733 PDMMKYYEKAAEKFK
-748 RTNVEVSTVINTTI
+748 RSSVEVTQLSPTI

>member
-1 MKSPFKCGLVI
+1 
-12 GLDSIRNLHC
+12 
-22 NDNWN
+22 
-27 REEKMPDKPSM
+27 MPTKPNIN
-38 TLKVA
+38 LKVA
-43 EARQRDIGRQK
+43 EARQLDIGRQK

-70 DVVEIKGKK
+70 DVVEINGKK
-79 TTAAIAWPAYP
+79 STSAIAWPAYP

-105 NNADVGLSEKVTV
+105 NNADTGLSDKVTV
-118 TKANAKNAKVV
+118 SKANAKNAKTV

-168 GKSLPFTVTSTNPK
+168 GKSLPFTVTSTTPK

-195 VDKPVQVSEDA
+195 IDKPVQVSEEA

-231 PMKHPEL
+231 PMRHPEL
-238 FHKLGIDPPKGV
+238 FLKLGIDPPKGV

-276 VINGPEIMSKFY
+276 TINGPEIMSKFY

-308 IIFIDELDAIA
+308 IVFIDELDAIA
-319 SKRAEV
+319 SKRADV

-354 ATNRPNAID
+354 ATNRPNSID

-392 HSRGMPLAKDV
+392 HSRGMPLAEDV
-403 NLDLIA
+403 NLDFFA

-435 LPDIDFADKIIT
+435 LPDIENADKLIT
-447 PELLDKLEVT
+447 PELLEILEVT
-457 HDDLLSGM
+457 HDDFQSGM

-480 PNIRWGDVG
+480 PNIRWTDVG
-489 GLDHQVRELKEAI
+489 GLDTQVRELKEAI
-502 EWPLKFKESFN
+502 EWPLKFKESFS
-513 RMGISPPRGVL
+513 RMGISPPRGIL

-551 KGPALLSKWV
+551 KGPEVMSKWV
-561 GESEKAVREIFRKA
+561 GESEKAIREIFRKA
-575 KMSSPSIVFFDEI
+575 KMAAPTIVFFDEI
-588 DSLAPKRGSGFGDS
+588 DALAPKRGSGFGDS
-602 GTTERVISQLITE
+602 GSTERVISQLLTE
-615 IDGLEMIKQIVII
+615 IDGLEMIKQVVII
-628 AATNRPDIVDTALLR
+628 AATNRPDIIDTALLR
-643 PGRFDRYVLIP
+643 PGRFDRFVLIP
-654 PPNQKARLKILEIFT
+654 PPNQKSRLKILQIFT
-669 KEMPVTADVDL
+669 KEMPIAEDVNL
-680 KVLSKT
+680 KQIAKDI
-686 LEGFSGADIESL
+686 EGFSGADIESL
-698 CREAAMLALREDMNT
+698 CREAAMLSLREDMNA
-713 SKVSLKHFKAAQ
+713 SIVLMKHFSDARK
-725 QKVHASIT
+725 KVYASIT
-733 PEMMKFYEKAAENFK
+733 AETMKFYEKAAERFK
-748 RTNVEVSTVINTTI
+748 RASVEVAELSPVI

>member
-1 MKSPFKCGLVI
+1 
-12 GLDSIRNLHC
+12 
-22 NDNWN
+22 
-27 REEKMPDKPSM
+27 MPDKPSIS
-38 TLKVA
+38 LKIA

-79 TTAAIAWPAYP
+79 ITAAIAWPAYP

-118 TKANAKNAKVV
+118 TKANAKYAKVV

-149 RKLLGYPLTEDDT
+149 RKLLGYPLTADDT

-168 GKSLPFTVTSTNPK
+168 GKSLPFTVTSTSPK

-195 VDKPVQVSEDA
+195 IDKPVRVAEDDI
-206 LPRTSYEDIGGLG
+206 LTRTSYEDIGGLG
-219 DQIRRI
+219 GQIRRI

-238 FHKLGIDPPKGV
+238 FQKLGIDPPKGV

-268 NESASNFV
+268 NESTSHFV

-288 GESEQR
+288 GESEHR
-294 LRQIFKDASAKAPT
+294 LRQIFKDASSKAPS

-345 SRGEVIVVG
+345 SRGEVIVIG

-377 IGVPDRDGRREILLI
+377 ISVPDRDGRREILLI

-435 LPDIDFADKIIT
+435 LPDIDDAENLIT
-447 PELLDKLEVT
+447 PELLEKLEVT

-470 SAIREVFTEI
+470 TAIREVFTEI
-480 PNIRWGDVG
+480 PNVRWNDIG
-489 GLDHQVRELKEAI
+489 GLDTQVRELKEAI
-502 EWPLKFKESFN
+502 EWPLKFKESFT
-513 RMGISPPRGVL
+513 RMGISPPKGVL
-524 LFGPPGCGKTLLAK
+524 LFGPPGCGKTLLAR

-575 KMSSPSIVFFDEI
+575 KMASPTIVFFDEI
-588 DSLAPKRGSGFGDS
+588 DSLAPKRGS
-602 GTTERVISQLITE
+602 
-615 IDGLEMIKQIVII
+615 
-628 AATNRPDIVDTALLR
+628 
-643 PGRFDRYVLIP
+643 
-654 PPNQKARLKILEIFT
+654 
-669 KEMPVTADVDL
+669 
-680 KVLSKT
+680 
-686 LEGFSGADIESL
+686 
-698 CREAAMLALREDMNT
+698 
-713 SKVSLKHFKAAQ
+713 
-725 QKVHASIT
+725 
-733 PEMMKFYEKAAENFK
+733 
-748 RTNVEVSTVINTTI
+748 

>member
-1 MKSPFKCGLVI
+1 
-12 GLDSIRNLHC
+12 
-22 NDNWN
+22 
-27 REEKMPDKPSM
+27 MPTKPNI

-70 DVVEIKGKK
+70 DVVEINGKK
-79 TTAAIAWPAYP
+79 STSAIAWPAYP

-118 TKANAKNAKVV
+118 SKANAKNAKTV

-149 RKLLGYPLTEDDT
+149 RKLLGYPLTEEDT

-168 GKSLPFTVTSTNPK
+168 GKSLPFTVTSTTPK

-195 VDKPVQVSEDA
+195 IDKPVQVSEEA

-231 PMKHPEL
+231 PMRHPEL
-238 FHKLGIDPPKGV
+238 FLKLGIDPPKGV

-276 VINGPEIMSKFY
+276 TINGPEIMSKFY

-308 IIFIDELDAIA
+308 IVFIDELDAIA
-319 SKRAEV
+319 SKRADV

-354 ATNRPNAID
+354 ATNRPNSID

-392 HSRGMPLAKDV
+392 HSRGMPLAEDV
-403 NLDLIA
+403 NLDLMA

-435 LPDIDFADKIIT
+435 LPDIENADKLIT
-447 PELLDKLEVT
+447 PELLDVLEVT
-457 HDDLLSGM
+457 HDDFQSGM

-480 PNIRWGDVG
+480 PNIRWTDIG
-489 GLDHQVRELKEAI
+489 GLDDQVRELKEAI
-502 EWPLKFKESFN
+502 EWPLKFKESFS
-513 RMGISPPRGVL
+513 RLGISPPRGIL

-551 KGPALLSKWV
+551 KGPEVMSKWV

-575 KMSSPSIVFFDEI
+575 KMAAPTIVFFDEI
-588 DSLAPKRGSGFGDS
+588 DALAPKRGSGFGDS
-602 GTTERVISQLITE
+602 GTTERVISQLLTE
-615 IDGLEMIKQIVII
+615 IDGLEMIKQVVII

-643 PGRFDRYVLIP
+643 PGRFDRFVLIP
-654 PPNQKARLKILEIFT
+654 PPDQKSRLKILQIFT
-669 KEMPVTADVDL
+669 KEMPVAEDVDL
-680 KVLSKT
+680 KQLAKDI
-686 LEGFSGADIESL
+686 EGFSGADIESL
-698 CREAAMLALREDMNT
+698 CREAAMLSLREDMNA
-713 SKVSLKHFKAAQ
+713 SIVLMKHFSNARK
-725 QKVHASIT
+725 KVYASIT
-733 PEMMKFYEKAAENFK
+733 ADTMKYYDKAAERFK
-748 RTNVEVSTVINTTI
+748 RASVEVAELSPVI

>member
-1 MKSPFKCGLVI
+1 
-12 GLDSIRNLHC
+12 
-22 NDNWN
+22 
-27 REEKMPDKPSM
+27 MPDKPSIS
-38 TLKVA
+38 LKIA

-79 TTAAIAWPAYP
+79 ITAAIAWPAYP

-149 RKLLGYPLTEDDT
+149 RKLLGYPLTADDT

-168 GKSLPFTVTSTNPK
+168 GKSLPFTVTSTSPK

-195 VDKPVQVSEDA
+195 IDKPVRVAEDDI
-206 LPRTSYEDIGGLG
+206 LTRTSYEDIGGLG
-219 DQIRRI
+219 GQIRRI

-238 FHKLGIDPPKGV
+238 FQKLGIDPPKGV

-268 NESASNFV
+268 NESTSHFV

-288 GESEQR
+288 GESEHR
-294 LRQIFKDASAKAPT
+294 LRQIFKDASSKAPS

-345 SRGEVIVVG
+345 SRGEVIVIG

-377 IGVPDRDGRREILLI
+377 ISVPDRDGRREILLI

-435 LPDIDFADKIIT
+435 LPDIDDAENLIT
-447 PELLDKLEVT
+447 PELLEKLEVT

-470 SAIREVFTEI
+470 TAIREVFTEI
-480 PNIRWGDVG
+480 PNVRWNDIG
-489 GLDHQVRELKEAI
+489 GLDTQVRELKEAI
-502 EWPLKFKESFN
+502 EWPLKFKESFT
-513 RMGISPPRGVL
+513 RMGISPPKGVL
-524 LFGPPGCGKTLLAK
+524 LFGPPGCGKTLLAR

-575 KMSSPSIVFFDEI
+575 KMASPTIVFFDEI
-588 DSLAPKRGSGFGDS
+588 DSLAPKRGSGFGNS
-602 GTTERVISQLITE
+602 GTTERVISQLLTE
-615 IDGLEMIKQIVII
+615 IDGLEMMKQIVII

-643 PGRFDRYVLIP
+643 PGRFDRFVLIP
-654 PPNQKARLKILEIFT
+654 PPTQKSRLKILEIFT
-669 KEMPVTADVDL
+669 KEMPIADDVDL
-680 KVLSKT
+680 KALAKS

-713 SKVSLKHFKAAQ
+713 SIVKLKHFKGAM

-733 PEMMKFYEKAAENFK
+733 PEMMKFYEKAAEKFK
-748 RTNVEVSTVINTTI
+748 RTNIEVSSVNTTI

>member
-1 MKSPFKCGLVI
+1 
-12 GLDSIRNLHC
+12 
-22 NDNWN
+22 
-27 REEKMPDKPSM
+27 MPDKPSIS
-38 TLKVA
+38 LKIA

-70 DVVEIKGKK
+70 DVVEIQGKK

-149 RKLLGYPLTEDDT
+149 RKLLGYPLTADDT

-168 GKSLPFTVTSTNPK
+168 GKSLPFTVTSTSPK

-195 VDKPVQVSEDA
+195 IDKPVRVAEDDI
-206 LPRTSYEDIGGLG
+206 LTRTSYEDIGGLG
-219 DQIRRI
+219 GQIRRI

-238 FHKLGIDPPKGV
+238 FQKLGIDPPKGV

-268 NESASNFV
+268 NESTSNFV

-288 GESEQR
+288 GESEHR
-294 LRQIFKDASAKAPT
+294 LRQIFKDASAKAPS

-345 SRGEVIVVG
+345 SRGEVMVIG

-377 IGVPDRDGRREILLI
+377 INVPDRDGRREILLI

-435 LPDIDFADKIIT
+435 LPDIDDAENIIT
-447 PELLDKLEVT
+447 PELLEKLEVT

-470 SAIREVFTEI
+470 TAIREVFTEI
-480 PNIRWGDVG
+480 PNIRWNDIG
-489 GLDHQVRELKEAI
+489 GLDNQVRELKEAI
-502 EWPLKFKESFN
+502 EWPLKFKESFT
-513 RMGISPPRGVL
+513 RMGINPPRGVL

-575 KMSSPSIVFFDEI
+575 KMASPSIVFFDEI
-588 DSLAPKRGSGFGDS
+588 DSLAPRRGSGFGDS
-602 GTTERVISQLITE
+602 GTTERVISQLLTE
-615 IDGLEMIKQIVII
+615 IDGLEMMKQIVVI

-654 PPNQKARLKILEIFT
+654 PPTQKSRLKILEIFT
-669 KEMPVTADVDL
+669 KEMPIEASVDL
-680 KVLSKT
+680 KALAKS
-686 LEGFSGADIESL
+686 LEGFSGADIETL

-713 SKVSLKHFKAAQ
+713 SIVKLKHFQGAM

-733 PEMMKFYEKAAENFK
+733 PEMMKFYEKAAEKFK
-748 RTNVEVSTVINTTI
+748 RTNIEVAAINTTI

>member
-1 MKSPFKCGLVI
+1 
-12 GLDSIRNLHC
+12 
-22 NDNWN
+22 
-27 REEKMPDKPSM
+27 MPDKSNI

-79 TTAAIAWPAYP
+79 VTAAIAWPAYP

-105 NNADVGLSEKVTV
+105 NNADVGLSDKVTV
-118 TKANAKNAKVV
+118 SKANAKNAKVV

-149 RKLLGYPLTEDDT
+149 RKLLGYPLTEEDT

-168 GKSLPFTVTSTNPK
+168 GKSLPFTVTSTTPK

-195 VDKPVQVSEDA
+195 IDKPVQVSEEA

-238 FHKLGIDPPKGV
+238 FQKLGIDPPKGV

-294 LRQIFKDASAKAPT
+294 LRQIFKDATAKAPT

-345 SRGEVIVVG
+345 SRGEVMVIG

-392 HSRGMPLAKDV
+392 HSRGMPLSDV

-435 LPDIDFADKIIT
+435 LPDIDFADEVIN

-457 HDDLLSGM
+457 HEDMLAGM

-480 PNIRWGDVG
+480 PNIRWTDVG
-489 GLDHQVRELKEAI
+489 GLDDQVRELKEAI

-513 RMGISPPRGVL
+513 RMGIQPPRGVL

-575 KMSSPSIVFFDEI
+575 KMSAPTIVFFDEI
-588 DSLAPKRGSGFGDS
+588 DSLAPRRGSGFGDS
-602 GTTERVISQLITE
+602 GTTERVISQMLTE
-615 IDGLEMIKQIVII
+615 IDGLEMIKQVVII
-628 AATNRPDIVDTALLR
+628 AATNRPDIVDSALLR
-643 PGRFDRYVLIP
+643 PGRFDRFVLVP
-654 PPNQKARLKILEIFT
+654 PPSQKARLRIIEIFT
-669 KEMPVTADVDL
+669 KNMPIASDVDIKQL
-680 KVLSKT
+680 AKE
-686 LEGFSGADIESL
+686 LEGYSGADIESL
-698 CREAAMLALREDMNT
+698 CREAAMLSLREDMNT
-713 SKVSLKHFKAAQ
+713 EEVQLKHFKAAQ
-725 QKVHASIT
+725 QKVQASIT
-733 PEMMKFYEKAAENFK
+733 QDMMKFYEKAADKFK
-748 RTNVEVSTVINTTI
+748 RSTMEMTQLSPVL

>member
-1 MKSPFKCGLVI
+1 
-12 GLDSIRNLHC
+12 
-22 NDNWN
+22 
-27 REEKMPDKPSM
+27 MPTKPNI

-79 TTAAIAWPAYP
+79 TTSAIAWPAYP

-105 NNADVGLSEKVTV
+105 NNADTGLSDKVTV
-118 TKANAKNAKVV
+118 SKANAKNAKTV

-168 GKSLPFTVTSTNPK
+168 GKSLPFTVTSTTPK

-195 VDKPVQVSEDA
+195 IDKPVQVSEEA

-231 PMKHPEL
+231 PMRHPEL
-238 FHKLGIDPPKGV
+238 FVKLGIDPPKGV

-276 VINGPEIMSKFY
+276 TINGPEIMSKFY

-308 IIFIDELDAIA
+308 IVFIDELDAIA
-319 SKRAEV
+319 SKRADV

-354 ATNRPNAID
+354 ATNRPNSID

-392 HSRGMPLAKDV
+392 HSRGMPLAEDV
-403 NLDLIA
+403 NLDFFA

-424 RESAMKALRRF
+424 REAAMKALRRF
-435 LPDIDFADKIIT
+435 LPDIENADKLIT
-447 PELLDKLEVT
+447 PELLDILEVT
-457 HDDLLSGM
+457 HDDFQSAM

-480 PNIRWGDVG
+480 PNIRWTDIG
-489 GLDHQVRELKEAI
+489 GLDNQVRELKEAI
-502 EWPLKFKESFN
+502 EWPLKFKESFS
-513 RMGISPPRGVL
+513 RLGISPPRGIL

-551 KGPALLSKWV
+551 KGPEVMSKWV

-575 KMSSPSIVFFDEI
+575 KMAAPTIVFFDEI
-588 DSLAPKRGSGFGDS
+588 DALAPKRGSGFGDS
-602 GTTERVISQLITE
+602 GTTERVISQLLTE
-615 IDGLEMIKQIVII
+615 IDGLEMIKQVVII
-628 AATNRPDIVDTALLR
+628 AATNRPDIVDSALLR
-643 PGRFDRYVLIP
+643 PGRFDRFVLIP
-654 PPNQKARLKILEIFT
+654 PPDQKARLKILQIFT
-669 KEMPVTADVDL
+669 KEMPLGKDVDL
-680 KVLSKT
+680 KLIAKDI
-686 LEGFSGADIESL
+686 EGFSGADIESL
-698 CREAAMLALREDMNT
+698 CREAGMLSLREDMNA
-713 SKVSLKHFKAAQ
+713 SIVLFKHFSNARK
-725 QKVHASIT
+725 KVYASIT
-733 PEMMKFYEKAAENFK
+733 AETMKYYEKAAERFK
-748 RTNVEVSTVINTTI
+748 RASVEVAELSPVI

>member
-1 MKSPFKCGLVI
+1 
-12 GLDSIRNLHC
+12 
-22 NDNWN
+22 
-27 REEKMPDKPSM
+27 MPTKANIS
-38 TLKVA
+38 LKVA

-105 NNADVGLSEKVTV
+105 NNADVSLSEKVEI
-118 TKANAKNAKVV
+118 TKANAKNAKIV

-149 RKLLGYPLTEDDT
+149 RKLLGYPLTEEDT

-168 GKSLPFTVTSTNPK
+168 GKSLPFTVTSTTPK

-195 VDKPVQVSEDA
+195 IDKPIKVSDITF
-206 LPRTSYEDIGGLG
+206 PRTSYEDIGGLG
-219 DQIRRI
+219 DQIHRI

-238 FHKLGIDPPKGV
+238 FQKLGIDPPKGV

-276 VINGPEIMSKFY
+276 TINGPEIMSKFY

-294 LRQIFKDASAKAPT
+294 LRSIFKDASAKAPT

-319 SKRAEV
+319 SKRAEA

-345 SRGEVIVVG
+345 SRGEVMVVG

-392 HSRGMPLAKDV
+392 HSRGMPLATDV
-403 NLDLIA
+403 NLDFFA
-409 EKTHGYVGA
+409 EKTHGFVGA

-424 RESAMKALRRF
+424 RESAMKALRRY
-435 LPDIDFADKIIT
+435 LPDINFADKLIT
-447 PELLDKLEVT
+447 PDLLDKLEVT
-457 HDDLLSGM
+457 QDDMLSAM
-465 KEIQP
+465 KEVQP

-480 PNIRWGDVG
+480 PNIRWTDVG
-489 GLDHQVRELKEAI
+489 GLD
-502 EWPLKFKESFN
+502 
-513 RMGISPPRGVL
+513 
-524 LFGPPGCGKTLLAK
+524 
-538 AVATESEVNFISI
+538 
-551 KGPALLSKWV
+551 
-561 GESEKAVREIFRKA
+561 
-575 KMSSPSIVFFDEI
+575 
-588 DSLAPKRGSGFGDS
+588 
-602 GTTERVISQLITE
+602 
-615 IDGLEMIKQIVII
+615 KQI
-628 AATNRPDIVDTALLR
+628 R
-643 PGRFDRYVLIP
+643 
-654 PPNQKARLKILEIFT
+654 
-669 KEMPVTADVDL
+669 
-680 KVLSKT
+680 
-686 LEGFSGADIESL
+686 
-698 CREAAMLALREDMNT
+698 
-713 SKVSLKHFKAAQ
+713 
-725 QKVHASIT
+725 
-733 PEMMKFYEKAAENFK
+733 
-748 RTNVEVSTVINTTI
+748 

>member
-1 MKSPFKCGLVI
+1 
-12 GLDSIRNLHC
+12 
-22 NDNWN
+22 
-27 REEKMPDKPSM
+27 MPTKPNI

-79 TTAAIAWPAYP
+79 TTSAIAWPAYP

-118 TKANAKNAKVV
+118 SKANAKNAKTV

-168 GKSLPFTVTSTNPK
+168 GKSLPFTVTSTTPK

-195 VDKPVQVSEDA
+195 IDKPVQVSEEA

-231 PMKHPEL
+231 PMRHPEL
-238 FHKLGIDPPKGV
+238 FLKLGIDPPKGV

-276 VINGPEIMSKFY
+276 TINGPEIMSKFY

-308 IIFIDELDAIA
+308 IVFIDELDAIA
-319 SKRAEV
+319 SKRADV

-354 ATNRPNAID
+354 ATNRPNSID

-392 HSRGMPLAKDV
+392 HSRGMPLAEDV
-403 NLDLIA
+403 NLDLMA
-409 EKTHGYVGA
+409 EKTHGFVGA

-435 LPDIDFADKIIT
+435 LPDIENADKLIT
-447 PELLDKLEVT
+447 PELLEILEVT
-457 HDDLLSGM
+457 HDDFQSAM
-465 KEIQP
+465 KEVQP

-480 PNIRWGDVG
+480 PNIRWTDIG
-489 GLDHQVRELKEAI
+489 GLDDQVRELKEAI
-502 EWPLKFKESFN
+502 EWPLKFKESFS
-513 RMGISPPRGVL
+513 RLGISPPRGIL

-551 KGPALLSKWV
+551 KGPEVMSKWV

-575 KMSSPSIVFFDEI
+575 KMAAPTIVFFDEI
-588 DSLAPKRGSGFGDS
+588 DALAPSRGSGFGDS
-602 GTTERVISQLITE
+602 GTTERVISQLLTE
-615 IDGLEMIKQIVII
+615 IDGLEMIKQVVII
-628 AATNRPDIVDTALLR
+628 AATNRPDIVDSALLR
-643 PGRFDRYVLIP
+643 PGRFDRFVLIP
-654 PPNQKARLKILEIFT
+654 PPDQKSRLKILQIFT
-669 KEMPVTADVDL
+669 KEMPVAEDVDL
-680 KVLSKT
+680 KQIAKDI
-686 LEGFSGADIESL
+686 EGFSGADIESL
-698 CREAAMLALREDMNT
+698 CREAAMLSLREDMNA
-713 SKVSLKHFKAAQ
+713 SIVLMKHFTNARK
-725 QKVHASIT
+725 KVYASIT
-733 PEMMKFYEKAAENFK
+733 ADTMKYYEKAAERFK
-748 RTNVEVSTVINTTI
+748 RASVEVAELSPVI

>member
-1 MKSPFKCGLVI
+1 ML
-12 GLDSIRNLHC
+12 
-22 NDNWN
+22 
-27 REEKMPDKPSM
+27 
-38 TLKVA
+38 
-43 EARQRDIGRQK
+43 
-54 VRIDGLS
+54 
-61 MRQINVTTG
+61 
-70 DVVEIKGKK
+70 
-79 TTAAIAWPAYP
+79 
-90 EDQNAG
+90 
-96 LIRMDKLLR
+96 
-105 NNADVGLSEKVTV
+105 
-118 TKANAKNAKVV
+118 
-129 TLAPFQTP
+129 
-137 VAIDYSFENFVK
+137 
-149 RKLLGYPLTEDDT
+149 
-162 VLIPIL
+162 
-168 GKSLPFTVTSTNPK
+168 
-182 GIIRITEDTELKV
+182 
-195 VDKPVQVSEDA
+195 
-206 LPRTSYEDIGGLG
+206 
-219 DQIRRI
+219 
-225 REMVEL
+225 
-231 PMKHPEL
+231 
-238 FHKLGIDPPKGV
+238 
-250 LLHGPPGCGKT
+250 
-261 LIAKAVA
+261 AKAVA
-268 NESASNFV
+268 SETDAHFIPLS
-276 VINGPEIMSKFY
+276 GPEIMSKFY
-288 GESEQR
+288 GESEANIR
-294 LRQIFKDASAKAPT
+294 GVFKEAEENAPS
-308 IIFIDELDAIA
+308 IIFIDEIDAIA
-319 SKRAEV
+319 PKRSEV

-332 VVAQLLALMDGMV
+332 VVAQLLSLMDGLE
-345 SRGEVIVVG
+345 SRGQVVVIA

-363 PALRRPGRFDREIE
+363 PALRRGGRFDREIE

-435 LPDIDFADKIIT
+435 LPDIDFADKVIT

-602 GTTERVISQLITE
+602 GTTERVISQLLTE

>member
-1 MKSPFKCGLVI
+1 
-12 GLDSIRNLHC
+12 
-22 NDNWN
+22 
-27 REEKMPDKPSM
+27 MPDKPSIS
-38 TLKVA
+38 LKIA

-79 TTAAIAWPAYP
+79 ITAAIAWPAYP

-149 RKLLGYPLTEDDT
+149 RKLLGYPLTADDT

-168 GKSLPFTVTSTNPK
+168 GKSLPFTVTSTSPK

-195 VDKPVQVSEDA
+195 IDKPVRVAEDDI
-206 LPRTSYEDIGGLG
+206 LTRTSYEDIGGLG
-219 DQIRRI
+219 GQIRRI

-238 FHKLGIDPPKGV
+238 FQKLGIYPPKGV

-268 NESASNFV
+268 NESTSHFV

-288 GESEQR
+288 GESEHR
-294 LRQIFKDASAKAPT
+294 LRQIFKDASSKAPS

-345 SRGEVIVVG
+345 SRGEVIVIG

-377 IGVPDRDGRREILLI
+377 ISVPDRDGRREILLI

-435 LPDIDFADKIIT
+435 LPDIDDAENLIT
-447 PELLDKLEVT
+447 PELLEKLEVT

-470 SAIREVFTEI
+470 TAIREVFTEI
-480 PNIRWGDVG
+480 PNVRWNDIG
-489 GLDHQVRELKEAI
+489 GLDTQVRELKEAI
-502 EWPLKFKESFN
+502 EWPLKFKESFT
-513 RMGISPPRGVL
+513 RMGISPPKGVL
-524 LFGPPGCGKTLLAK
+524 LFGPPGCGKTLLAR

-575 KMSSPSIVFFDEI
+575 KMASPTIVFFDEI
-588 DSLAPKRGSGFGDS
+588 DSLAPKRGSGFGNS
-602 GTTERVISQLITE
+602 GTTERVISQLLTE
-615 IDGLEMIKQIVII
+615 IDGLEMMKQIVII

-643 PGRFDRYVLIP
+643 PGRFDRFVLIP
-654 PPNQKARLKILEIFT
+654 PPTQKSRLKILEIFT
-669 KEMPVTADVDL
+669 KEMPIADDVDL
-680 KVLSKT
+680 KALAKS

-713 SKVSLKHFKAAQ
+713 SIVKLKHFKGAM

-733 PEMMKFYEKAAENFK
+733 PEMMKFYEKAAEKFK
-748 RTNVEVSTVINTTI
+748 RTNIEVSAINTTI

>member
-1 MKSPFKCGLVI
+1 MMPSKT
-12 GLDSIRNLHC
+12 SI
-22 NDNWN
+22 
-27 REEKMPDKPSM
+27 

-79 TTAAIAWPAYP
+79 VTAAIAWPAYP

-96 LIRMDKLLR
+96 IIRMDKLLR
-105 NNADVGLSEKVTV
+105 NNADVGLSENVTV
-118 TKANAKNAKVV
+118 SKANAKNAKLV

-195 VDKPVQVSEDA
+195 IDKPIQVSDEA

-238 FHKLGIDPPKGV
+238 FQKLGIDPPKGV

-276 VINGPEIMSKFY
+276 TINGPEIMSKFY

-345 SRGEVIVVG
+345 SRGEVIVIG
-354 ATNRPNAID
+354 ATNRPDAID

-392 HSRGMPLAKDV
+392 HSRGMPLATDV

-424 RESAMKALRRF
+424 REAAMKALRRF
-435 LPDIDFADKIIT
+435 LPDIDFADKLIT
-447 PELLDKLEVT
+447 PELLDNLEVT
-457 HDDLLSGM
+457 HDDIQSAM

-470 SAIREVFTEI
+470 SATREVFTEI
-480 PNIRWGDVG
+480 PNIRWSDVG
-489 GLDHQVRELKEAI
+489 GLEEQVRELKEAI
-502 EWPLKFKESFN
+502 EWPLKFKESFT
-513 RMGISPPRGVL
+513 RMGIRPPRGVL

-551 KGPALLSKWV
+551 KGPEVMSKWV
-561 GESEKAVREIFRKA
+561 GESEKAIREIFRKA
-575 KMSSPSIVFFDEI
+575 KMSAPTIVFFDEI
-588 DSLAPKRGSGFGDS
+588 DALAPRRGSGFGDS
-602 GTTERVISQLITE
+602 GSTERVISQLLTE
-615 IDGLEMIKQIVII
+615 IDGLEMIKQVVII
-628 AATNRPDIVDTALLR
+628 AATNRPDIIDSALLR
-643 PGRFDRYVLIP
+643 PGRFDRYVLVLP
-654 PPNQKARLKILEIFT
+654 PDNKSRLKILEIFT
-669 KEMPVTADVDL
+669 KDMPLTDEVDL
-680 KVLSKT
+680 KEIAKRI
-686 LEGFSGADIESL
+686 EGYTGADIESL
-698 CREAAMLALREDMNT
+698 CREAAMLSLREDMN
-713 SKVSLKHFKAAQ
+713 SDIVDIKHFEDAIK
-725 QKVHASIT
+725 KVHASIT
-733 PEMMKFYEKAAENFK
+733 PDMMKYYEKAAERFK
-748 RTNVEVSTVINTTI
+748 RTTVEVSEMKPII